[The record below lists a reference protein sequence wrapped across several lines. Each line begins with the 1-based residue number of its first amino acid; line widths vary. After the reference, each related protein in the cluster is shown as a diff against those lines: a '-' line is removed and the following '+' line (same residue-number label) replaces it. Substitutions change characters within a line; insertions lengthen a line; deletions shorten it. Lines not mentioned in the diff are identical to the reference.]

1 MTLQQDPVTPLQLS
15 AAKEVPSPE
24 YPLPSSKDHL
34 GAYIIMS
41 AIKHN
46 NIRIINMEETYV
58 P

>member
-1 MTLQQDPVTPLQLS
+1 MTLQEDPVTPLQLS

-24 YPLPSSKDHL
+24 YPLPSLKDHL
-34 GAYIIMS
+34 SAYIIMS

-46 NIRIINMEETYV
+46 IIRIINVEETYV